1 MAVHGTRQRDSV
13 SWDYAGLVKL
23 LTGVSRDRTGLPIL
37 RCYWYEATVEGRRS
51 SEHNALADLPGVK
64 LRMGRMRPGR
74 REGVEAEMHRDL
86 TTLARNHAVSDA
98 VIVSAEEDLA
108 EVVAEVQEFGLRVII
123 VHISADGNW
132 TVSRPLRQECDDIV
146 EITAAHLR
154 PFVDLISGA
163 EPADHDDQ
171 YLNGSYQRR
180 SSSNGHGTG
189 LGAMTHQG
197 LPAAALPA
205 PPAIYT
211 GPVVE
216 EYHRTAQPSAQGPL
230 ALSALAAAA
239 AVGPPPTA
247 HQPAA
252 PAPPAPPSA
261 PDQPAAPDRRPA
273 PAQPAAGPAGPAVP
287 HSVSPEN
294 QTGPQ
299 PQLAPPPGVPQDQAV
314 APASSGASALA
325 GQPLAAPTPP
335 SGYGAGPGD
344 QVAAQ
349 GGYAFM
355 PSQGPGEG
363 RNAAGPRHPES
374 VPARDGASAAQP
386 ALPQPGVPQNPVP
399 QNPVPQNPVPQA
411 AAQSAAAPPAPVP
424 QPPMQQAP
432 MPQAPMPQASMPQA
446 PGPREPAPQSPAAH
460 NGMPQNVARQNPV
473 PQNPVPQNP
482 VPQNP
487 VPQNGMPQSPVPHDL
502 GHVGHNPVQAS
513 PAQPFPQQSAPQG
526 PDEPRFVPGRND
538 YRPPDQPGPH
548 GANPGRDGIGAPGPE
563 AARPSAPPAPYVE
576 NGALARFAENGG
588 PGRFAENGGSG
599 RYAENGGPGRF
610 AENPLTGRFGEG
622 PAPSRF
628 AEGPAQARFGDG
640 SGPPRYAEG
649 AAPGRFGE
657 GPGPSRFAEGPGQPQ
672 PPYPSAPPGAFGA
685 GSAAQ
690 VQYPQFPGPPP
701 QGQHAAPASDP
712 GYSAPQR
719 DQGPYSGPQPTP
731 HSNLPQPVSQS
742 MAISL
747 ADAVQAAHAEGF
759 GFGDAVARD
768 APALWLE
775 AVLARKPRMPSDLE
789 ARLLQGSA
797 LPIDSLLHDEV
808 RHSLRRGFWDA
819 LERSR
824 R

>member
-1 MAVHGTRQRDSV
+1 VDRCALFVDAGYVLADGAMAVHGTRQRDSV

-23 LTGVSRDRTGLPIL
+23 LTGVSRDRTGLPVL

-108 EVVAEVQEFGLRVII
+108 EVVAEVQESGLRVII
-123 VHISADGNW
+123 VHIAADGNW

-154 PFVDLISGA
+154 PYVDLISGA

-171 YLNGSYQRR
+171 YRNGSYQRR
-180 SSSNGHGTG
+180 SISNGHGAG

-205 PPAIYT
+205 PPTIYT

-216 EYHRTAQPSAQGPL
+216 EYHRAAQPSGQGPL

-239 AVGPPPTA
+239 AVGPPPNA
-247 HQPAA
+247 PAPAPAA
-252 PAPPAPPSA
+252 P
-261 PDQPAAPDRRPA
+261 PAAQA
-273 PAQPAAGPAGPAVP
+273 PAQPAALDRGPAAAQPAVP
-287 HSVSPEN
+287 NSAPEH

-299 PQLAPPPGVPQDQAV
+299 PQVTPPVRGPQDQAG
-314 APASSGASALA
+314 APDPSGAAAL
-325 GQPLAAPTPP
+325 GVQPLAAPTPP
-335 SGYGAGPGD
+335 SGYGAGPAD
-344 QVAAQ
+344 HFPAHS
-349 GGYAFM
+349 GYAFM
-355 PSQGPGEG
+355 PSQGADGG
-363 RNAAGPRHPES
+363 RNPGGPAQEPAPGHPGTS
-374 VPARDGASAAQP
+374 PARSAPPQVAAAQGPVPHAAAQP
-386 ALPQPGVPQNPVP
+386 APPPRPQQEPVP
-399 QNPVPQNPVPQA
+399 QMPVPQMPVQQPPVPQA
-411 AAQSAAAPPAPVP
+411 PVH
-424 QPPMQQAP
+424 
-432 MPQAPMPQASMPQA
+432 QAS
-446 PGPREPAPQSPAAH
+446 GPRELAPQNPAANNGVQHRAPQHQAPQHQAPQSH
-460 NGMPQNVARQNPV
+460 MQ
-473 PQNPVPQNP
+473 
-482 VPQNP
+482 
-487 VPQNGMPQSPVPHDL
+487 DL
-502 GHVGHNPVQAS
+502 RHVGHNPVQAS
-513 PAQPFPQQSAPQG
+513 PPQPFVQQSAART
-526 PDEPRFVPGRND
+526 PDEPRFAPGPGD
-538 YRPPDQPGPH
+538 YRAPDQPGPR
-548 GANPGRDGIGAPGPE
+548 GANPARDGVGAPNPE
-563 AARPSAPPAPYVE
+563 AARPSAPPAQYAENGTLARFGE
-576 NGALARFAENGG
+576 NGAPARFAENGG
-588 PGRFAENGGSG
+588 SARFAD
-599 RYAENGGPGRF
+599 
-610 AENPLTGRFGEG
+610 NPLPARFVEG
-622 PAPSRF
+622 QAPSRF
-628 AEGPAQARFGDG
+628 ADGPAQARFGDAA
-640 SGPPRYAEG
+640 GPSRFADG
-649 AAPGRFGE
+649 AAPARFGE
-657 GPGPSRFAEGPGQPQ
+657 GPGPSRFAENPNQPQ

-701 QGQHAAPASDP
+701 GQHAAPASDP
-712 GYSAPQR
+712 GYPGSDPGYPAPQR
-719 DQGPYSGPQPTP
+719 DQAPYSAPPP
-731 HSNLPQPVSQS
+731 AAPAALPQPIAV
-742 MAISL
+742 SL